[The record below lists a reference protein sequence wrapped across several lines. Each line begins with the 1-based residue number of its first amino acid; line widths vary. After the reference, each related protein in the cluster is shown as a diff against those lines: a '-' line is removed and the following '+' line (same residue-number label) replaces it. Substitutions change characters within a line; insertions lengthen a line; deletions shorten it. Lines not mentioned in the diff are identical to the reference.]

1 MSNTAK
7 KWMYS
12 LVDLLFPR
20 LCCACGERLAI
31 GENLVCAGCQL
42 QLPLEVNHDWRYN
55 RRRLIW
61 SDHLQLERMGALT
74 RYERGNRASMIVR
87 NLKFRRQYELGAW
100 MGRTAVQRLQGTG
113 LFEGV
118 DLLIPIPLSERRL
131 HSRGFNQ
138 AELIARGMAD
148 ELGIPIRTDVLK
160 RVVARESQTHFAV
173 PKRLGNAEN
182 VFKLITSDGLRG
194 KHVMLVDDVMTTGTT
209 MLGAIEVLEAIPD
222 VRISTF
228 TWAWAYV
235 LPPVHT

>member
-1 MSNTAK
+1 MPNTTK
-7 KWMYS
+7 KWIYS

-31 GENLVCAGCQL
+31 GENFVCASCQL

-55 RRRLIW
+55 RRRVIW
-61 SDHLQLERMGALT
+61 SDHPQLVRMGALT

-87 NLKFRRQYELGAW
+87 NLKFRRQYELGSW
-100 MGRTAVQRLQGTG
+100 MGRIAVQRLKESG
-113 LFEGV
+113 LFEDV
-118 DLLIPIPLSERRL
+118 DLLIPIPLSKRRL

-148 ELGIPIRTDVLK
+148 ELGIPVRTDVLE
-160 RVVARESQTHFAV
+160 RIVARESQTHFAV
-173 PKRLGNAEN
+173 PERLGNAEN
-182 VFKLITSDGLRG
+182 VFKLMNSEGLQG

-209 MLGAIEVLEAIPD
+209 MLGAIEVLEVIAD

-228 TWAWAYV
+228 TWAWAYMP
-235 LPPVHT
+235 PPVHA